1 MLQLAMTQNERTRK
15 YTAKFTRLDLRL
27 KKEQAEQYK
36 EHIINKGYNSFNEF
50 INIIIAADIIQGGII
65 PDKKDIAQI
74 IKEDIKAD
82 Q

>member
-1 MLQLAMTQNERTRK
+1 MTQNERTRK

-50 INIIIAADIIQGGII
+50 INTIIAADIIQGGII
-65 PDKKDIAQI
+65 PNKKDIDKIIQKD
-74 IKEDIKAD
+74 IKEG
-82 Q
+82 